1 MSPEYK
7 KHRINEVYDITS
19 TVLITRR
26 CRGRSKSYKNNLE
39 GFGAWLEH
47 ILIEV
52 LANLL
57 ISRIKVV
64 KTEATY
70 VGEYTDLKPI
80 YGMKKEVA

>member
-39 GFGAWLEH
+39 GFGAWMEDILTEALEH
-47 ILIEV
+47 MLIR
-52 LANLL
+52 
-57 ISRIKVV
+57 RIEVV

-70 VGEYTDLKPI
+70 VGEYSDLKPI
-80 YGMKKEVA
+80 TRIKKEVA